1 MIISITGNS
10 GSGKDRLI
18 ESLKSLLPFNST
30 VMISGDSYHKYTR
43 AEQKKLKTTNLNPK
57 NSDLVK
63 LHHDIKR
70 LKNKKSIAVK
80 TYDHFDGKFGKE
92 FIYHQKKFIFFNGLH
107 NLINKKIRNLFD
119 LNIFIDMDYRLNRFF
134 KVRRD
139 VRRRNYNYQ
148 EVLETIK
155 KRENEYK
162 EFIKTQSQFADIII
176 KFKSNKK
183 YIIPRDIKINKITG
197 LKVDVKIKN
206 KKIDLSELLEK
217 TNFNNYYNFSFDEK
231 INLRVIKRKFIDFG
245 NKNNL
250 SPNMLLNSKID
261 QFLQIIISYTII
273 KIFNENKSQIK

>member
-63 LHHDIKR
+63 LHHDIKK
-70 LKNKKSIAVK
+70 LKNKKSISVK

-92 FIYHQKKFIFFNGLH
+92 LIYHQKKFIFFNGLH

-119 LNIFIDMDYRLNRFF
+119 LNIFIDMDYRLNKFF

-183 YIIPRDIKINKITG
+183 YMIPRDIKLNKITG

-231 INLRVIKRKFIDFG
+231 INLRVIKKKFIDFG

>member
-183 YIIPRDIKINKITG
+183 YMIPRDIKLNKITG